1 MSHTPEKHQF
11 SWIKKIQIFRLPLI
25 VIIASGILTI
35 NLIRTLQVVGDLQAK
50 RRIKPYSF
58 IGDQFAPIKAIL
70 KNESRV
76 GYWSDRSLDDRQAA
90 ALLAQAQYVLT
101 PSILELNALDH
112 HFVIFDCR
120 NKQDQINIIRTLGLK
135 PLKISP
141 AGFILAENPNIK

>member
-1 MSHTPEKHQF
+1 MSHTPEKYQPA
-11 SWIKKIQIFRLPLI
+11 WIKKIQKFRLPLI
-25 VIIASGILTI
+25 VIIAIGILAT
-35 NLIRTLQVVGDLQAK
+35 NLIRTFQVIGDLQAK

-58 IGDQFAPIKAIL
+58 IGDQFAPLNTIL

-101 PSILELNALDH
+101 PSILEFNALDH

-120 NKQDQINIIRTLGLK
+120 NKHNQINIIRNLGLK

-141 AGFILAENPNIK
+141 AGFVLAENPNIK